1 MSHFVGTLVVELHI
15 PQAHTLKEKRSV
27 VKSVIART
35 REKFNVSVAEVG
47 YHDMWQRA
55 EIAVA
60 VVSGSHTEVDRMLE
74 TILLFIQSSFSG
86 DLISVHKEVL

>member
-1 MSHFVGTLVVELHI
+1 VSHFIGTLIVELHI
-15 PQAHTLKEKRSV
+15 PQAHSLKEKRSV

-35 REKFNVSVAEVG
+35 REKFNVSVAEVD

-74 TILLFIQSSFSG
+74 TILIFIQSSFSG
-86 DLISVHKEVL
+86 DLISVNKEVL

>member
-1 MSHFVGTLVVELHI
+1 MSHFIGTLVVELHI
-15 PQAHTLKEKRSV
+15 PLAHTLKEKRSV

-47 YHDMWQRA
+47 YQDMWQRA

-60 VVSGSHTEVDRMLE
+60 VVSSSHTEIDRMLE
-74 TILLFIQSSFSG
+74 NILTFIQSSFSG

>member
-1 MSHFVGTLVVELHI
+1 MGTLIVELHI
-15 PQAHTLKEKRSV
+15 PQAHSLKEKRSV

-35 REKFNVSVAEVG
+35 REKFNVSVAEVD

-74 TILLFIQSSFSG
+74 TILIFIQSSFSG
-86 DLISVHKEVL
+86 DLISVNKEVL